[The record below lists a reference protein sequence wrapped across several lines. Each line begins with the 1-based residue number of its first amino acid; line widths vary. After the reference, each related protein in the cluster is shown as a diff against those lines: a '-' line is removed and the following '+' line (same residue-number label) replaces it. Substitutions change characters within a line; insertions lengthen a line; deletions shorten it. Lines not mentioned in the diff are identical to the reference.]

1 MIDRDTWTTLG
12 QYALPWDM
20 MAFAM
25 TCKRVS
31 QHKAYPMPAAHLIIQ
46 AIETGDERYI
56 YDICRAHAAKVPGL
70 HGLIGGLLKQRN
82 LIKALS
88 AVCPYICGPSWNLDD
103 LGSYKSDL
111 SKYIAKLEA
120 SHKPPQ
126 SEEKIPMTLG
136 NVAVGSSIPILPF
149 AATSNVA
156 IGASSLLSSFV
167 ADTSNT
173 AIGTS
178 TLLSASTLTIP
189 MLSGHMNAS
198 RLSAEPA
205 VAVSGGNSWSIA
217 KNRVPDGLDLKMLH
231 FAETVQAGEFTI
243 GSQHY
248 PLKVMFDPNGR
259 PVGFVARIN
268 GYRCMIPLIF
278 LPDF

>member
-1 MIDRDTWTTLG
+1 MIDRDSWNILG

-20 MAFAM
+20 MALAM
-25 TCKRVS
+25 TCKQVS
-31 QHKAYPMPAAHLIIQ
+31 QHKAYPMPAEHIIMQ

-56 YDICRAHAAKVPGL
+56 YDICRAHAAKVPKL
-70 HGLIGGLLKQRN
+70 HSLIGGLLKQRN

-88 AVCPYICGPSWNLDD
+88 ATCPYICGPAWNLDD
-103 LGSYKSDL
+103 LGSYTSGL
-111 SKYIAKLEA
+111 NKYIAKLKA
-120 SHKPPQ
+120 SQ
-126 SEEKIPMTLG
+126 SEEKIPM
-136 NVAVGSSIPILPF
+136 AVENAAIGSGIPILPF
-149 AATSNVA
+149 AATSIVA
-156 IGASSLLSSFV
+156 IDASSLLSSFV

-178 TLLSASTLTIP
+178 TLLPTSTLTIP
-189 MLSGHMNAS
+189 SLSGHMNSS

-205 VAVSGGNSWSIA
+205 AAVSGGNSWSIA
-217 KNRVPDGLDLKMLH
+217 KNRAPDGLDLKMLH

-248 PLKVMFDPNGR
+248 PLEVMFDPNGH